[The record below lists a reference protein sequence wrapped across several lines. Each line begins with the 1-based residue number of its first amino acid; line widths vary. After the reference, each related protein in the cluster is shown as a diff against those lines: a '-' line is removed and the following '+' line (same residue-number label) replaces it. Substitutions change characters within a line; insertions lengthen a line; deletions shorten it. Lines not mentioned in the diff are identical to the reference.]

1 MGRLTWEFDARPLP
15 ISRSYRLRIQY
26 REGGTPDVV
35 VIAPD
40 LQVLAEGRTLPHVY
54 EENPTRICLYM
65 PGTGEW
71 NPDKRIVGTIVPWA
85 VLWLFYFEDWLI
97 TGEWSGGGEH
107 PTVKDDVKKNSRDR
121 RRRN

>member
-1 MGRLTWEFDARPLP
+1 MKIQPPTNPIRLTNIHNNKNIHSLTQDFE
-15 ISRSYRLRIQY
+15 
-26 REGGTPDVV
+26 